1 MITLSIDTSEARG
14 SVAILR
20 SREAVAVAAHKD
32 RSDYSEWLIPAVE
45 AAMIQAGVRMGSVDL
60 YAASTGPGSFTGVR
74 VGITTVKAW
83 CEVFGKPVVG
93 VSRLEALAASGVPEV
108 RRVEGTQGG
117 SPGLLAACYD
127 AQRGQ
132 VFGALYRSEGGSLVR
147 VGDEMVI
154 APEAFLELA
163 AREAGGDAMQWISLD
178 PELITGLPGW
188 GERVRRG
195 DVVVKALPELA
206 SAIGEIAEG
215 RAKAEKFSDPLELD
229 ANYVR
234 RSDAEI
240 FWKGP
245 TANVR

>member
-20 SREAVAVAAHKD
+20 GRETLAVAVHED
-32 RSDYSEWLIPAVE
+32 HSDYSEWLILAVE
-45 AAMIQAGVRMGSVDL
+45 TALSLAGIKMESVAL
-60 YAASTGPGSFTGVR
+60 YAVATGPGSFTGVR

-83 CEVFGKPVVG
+83 CEVYGKPVVG
-93 VSRLEALAASGVPEV
+93 VSRLEALAVSEVPEV
-108 RRVEGTQGG
+108 RRGKG
-117 SPGLLAACYD
+117 SLGACPGLLAAFYD

-132 VFGALYRSEGGSLVR
+132 VFGALYRRDGGSLVR

-154 APEAFLELA
+154 APETFLELA
-163 AREAGGDAMQWISLD
+163 SREADGDAVRWVSLD
-178 PELITGLPGW
+178 PELITKLPGW

-195 DVVVKALPELA
+195 ELVVKASPELA
-206 SAIGEIAEG
+206 TAIGQIAQE
-215 RAKAEKFSDPLELD
+215 RARAGKFSDPLELD

-245 TANVR
+245 AAHVR